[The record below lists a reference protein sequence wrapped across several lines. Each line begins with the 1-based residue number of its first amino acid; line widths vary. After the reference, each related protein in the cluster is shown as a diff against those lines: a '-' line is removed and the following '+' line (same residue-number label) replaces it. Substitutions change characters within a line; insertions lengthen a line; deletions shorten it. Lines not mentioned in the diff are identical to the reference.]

1 MKFLLQKMS
10 GFQNGCDMA
19 HLVKFEDLI
28 VFVFKYLKASEIWKM
43 ATADCVLS
51 VFLWLHPLTFIFL

>member
-1 MKFLLQKMS
+1 MS

-28 VFVFKYLKASEIWKM
+28 VFIFKYLEASEIGKM
-43 ATADCVLS
+43 AIAADCVLY